1 MYGNPVSGQKC
12 PRCAKNSLLNDDVTG
27 ERFCGKC
34 GYVISEKA
42 QESEQEVGSFTQD
55 EYGNKTKVPTSPTM
69 HDIGSSTI
77 INPINKDASGKLLSA
92 SMKNTIE
99 RLRTQDNS
107 TQTHSSADKNF
118 KQALKEMNKLK
129 DKLALS
135 EAVIENAI
143 HLYQKA
149 MEKKLARGYSINGLV
164 GACLYASCKD
174 TETPRTLEEIANSIN
189 MVEKEIRKC
198 YKLIVREL
206 ELRIPVLDPKIHVH
220 RIASM
225 VGVSEKSKRKA
236 ITILEQAK
244 KAGIGIGK
252 EPMGVIAGALYLACI
267 RTNEGKTQKE
277 IANTSGVTE
286 VTIRKRCKEL
296 SKIA

>member
-34 GYVISEKA
+34 GYVISEKL
-42 QESEQEVGSFTQD
+42 QESEQEVGSLHKMNT
-55 EYGNKTKVPTSPTM
+55 ETNKVPTSPTM

-149 MEKKLARGYSINGLV
+149 MEKKT
-164 GACLYASCKD
+164 CK
-174 TETPRTLEEIANSIN
+174 RLFN
-189 MVEKEIRKC
+189 
-198 YKLIVREL
+198 
-206 ELRIPVLDPKIHVH
+206 
-220 RIASM
+220 
-225 VGVSEKSKRKA
+225 
-236 ITILEQAK
+236 
-244 KAGIGIGK
+244 
-252 EPMGVIAGALYLACI
+252 
-267 RTNEGKTQKE
+267 
-277 IANTSGVTE
+277 
-286 VTIRKRCKEL
+286 
-296 SKIA
+296 